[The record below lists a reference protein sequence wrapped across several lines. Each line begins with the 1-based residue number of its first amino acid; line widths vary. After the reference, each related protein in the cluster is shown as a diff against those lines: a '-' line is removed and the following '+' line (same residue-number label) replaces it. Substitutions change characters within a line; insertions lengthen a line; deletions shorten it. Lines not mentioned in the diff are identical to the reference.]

1 MKRALFVF
9 RRDFRVHGNPA
20 WSRCVSWCKSNGAAV
35 CPCFIYSDKQVSPR
49 SNDYFSAKC
58 YSAMR
63 RFLSDLS
70 ETLDNKLAFFHVKS
84 RDTDVIKALGV
95 DAVFFNRDVTP
106 FARARDDSIRIW
118 CESNGVHC
126 DGGDPGE
133 GYCAWPCGSIL
144 TKSGGTV
151 PKTFSAFY
159 RYTRARDL
167 SGSDGDSPKLP
178 PSMKRL
184 ACPKG
189 FEPRPPDP
197 VEISLPPRARVADF
211 RDYGATRADYK
222 LCTTRASVYL
232 KFGVVDI
239 RDFLG
244 EVRRDGVPD
253 LERQLLWREF
263 YYHLAWGYPEVL
275 ASPNAHIRP
284 DRQRVAWGR
293 PDKAKLRRWREGSTG
308 DRLVDDAMRSL
319 HKTGWLHNR
328 LRMVVASYLVRELGV
343 DWRAGEREFARL
355 LIDYD
360 PSQNSGGWQAMD
372 AQIPGQEIKAST
384 QRRKFGP
391 VPDECA
397 RRPP

>member
-1 MKRALFVF
+1 
-9 RRDFRVHGNPA
+9 
-20 WSRCVSWCKSNGAAV
+20 
-35 CPCFIYSDKQVSPR
+35 
-49 SNDYFSAKC
+49 
-58 YSAMR
+58 
-63 RFLSDLS
+63 
-70 ETLDNKLAFFHVKS
+70 
-84 RDTDVIKALGV
+84 
-95 DAVFFNRDVTP
+95 
-106 FARARDDSIRIW
+106 
-118 CESNGVHC
+118 
-126 DGGDPGE
+126 
-133 GYCAWPCGSIL
+133 
-144 TKSGGTV
+144 
-151 PKTFSAFY
+151 
-159 RYTRARDL
+159 
-167 SGSDGDSPKLP
+167 
-178 PSMKRL
+178 
-184 ACPKG
+184 
-189 FEPRPPDP
+189 
-197 VEISLPPRARVADF
+197 
-211 RDYGATRADYK
+211 
-222 LCTTRASVYL
+222 
-232 KFGVVDI
+232 
-239 RDFLG
+239 
-244 EVRRDGVPD
+244 
-253 LERQLLWREF
+253 
-263 YYHLAWGYPEVL
+263 VL